1 MEINQCFMVIQ
12 EMIIGLKRNNTELR
26 YDRYVRALEMI
37 EKKSAKKVKQIL
49 EVKQRLRIE

>member
-26 YDRYVRALEMI
+26 YDRYVRELEMI
-37 EKKSAKKVKQIL
+37 EKKRAKKVKQIL
-49 EVKQRLRIE
+49 EVKKRLRIE